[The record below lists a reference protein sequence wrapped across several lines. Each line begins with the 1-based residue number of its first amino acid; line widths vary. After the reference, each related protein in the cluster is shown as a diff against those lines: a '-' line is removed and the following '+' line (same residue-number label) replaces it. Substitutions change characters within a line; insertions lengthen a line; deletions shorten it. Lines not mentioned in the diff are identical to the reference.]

1 MKILTPISRKIKVE
15 GNEYLYFGGTAYL
28 GIPQHKSF
36 RALYLEGLEYY
47 GLNNGTS
54 RGNNVQLSIYD
65 EAEQYA
71 AQTYGAEAC
80 LITSSGY
87 LAAQLTVKEL
97 SAKGKVC
104 YAPGTHP
111 ALWLNEVPQVEGTFS
126 DWAKAL
132 VNKINESDLE
142 NWVIISN
149 SLNNLYPEIYD
160 FSFVKDIHESKR
172 VILIVDDSH
181 GLGVTNGGK
190 GVFSRLPR
198 QENIELVVVASMAKA
213 LGVDAGLVLGTD
225 QIISLLKHTNVFLGA
240 SPPSAAGLFA
250 FMNASSIYLEEHEK
264 LMRLST
270 KFEAGGDWSF
280 VPGFPVYLSNDPAL
294 AEYLKSKQILIS
306 SFAYPDKR
314 GRLLNRIVLSSWHT
328 LADIEELI
336 LALPKT

>member
-1 MKILTPISRKIKVE
+1 MKILTPISRKIKV
-15 GNEYLYFGGTAYL
+15 GGDEYLYFGGTAYL

-54 RGNNVQLSIYD
+54 RSNNVQLSIYD
-65 EAEQYA
+65 EVEQYA
-71 AQTYGAEAC
+71 AKSYGAEAC

-97 SAKGKVC
+97 SGMGKVC
-104 YAPGTHP
+104 YAPATHP
-111 ALWLNEVPQVEGTFS
+111 ALWLNEVPRVDGSFS
-126 DWAKAL
+126 EWAEAL
-132 VNKINESDLE
+132 VEKINQSDLE

-160 FSFVKDIHESKR
+160 FSFVKEIHDSKK

-181 GLGVTNGGK
+181 GLGVTNDGK
-190 GVFSRLPR
+190 GVFSTLPK
-198 QENIELVVVASMAKA
+198 QENIELVVIASMAKA
-213 LGVDAGLVLGTD
+213 LGVDAGLVFGTD
-225 QIISLLKHTNVFLGA
+225 QMISKLKHANVFLGA

-250 FMNASSIYLEEHEK
+250 FMHASAIYKEEHEK

-270 KFEAGGDWSF
+270 KFEARGDWSF
-280 VPGFPVYLSNDPAL
+280 VPGFPVYLSNDPGL
-294 AEYLKSKQILIS
+294 AEYLKAQQILIS
-306 SFAYPDKR
+306 SFAYPDKK